1 MHPAAWLELAEVGEQ
16 AVGKAAGFP
25 AWILTSP
32 LNFLCLLR
40 AEPVAAPAAA
50 AARHGDTRRR
60 AEPAGP
66 AGHRRGH
73 PGCPGAHLCWGG
85 PLNLPAGLVSSAEA
99 TAVPSL
105 GLVLCVGMLL
115 SLLSCGEHWGQLQI
129 LRLPA
134 GTRPQ
139 DFVQHGVGET
149 WPLQFCSL
157 WPVTTSFPCC
167 FIPGPPRAPPALN
180 GPCSVP
186 CLACGLCSVPGCVPD
201 PRGHCGGSG
210 AGTAGE
216 ALPLWEVLVS
226 TADKD
231 EGTPRGDS
239 GKEMARAECELE
251 RCP

>member
-1 MHPAAWLELAEVGEQ
+1 MVLGTLQPHPELSGAVCTQQCGWSWLRW

-32 LNFLCLLR
+32 LNFPCLLR

-99 TAVPSL
+99 AAVPSL

-139 DFVQHGVGET
+139 DFVQRSVGET
-149 WPLQFCSL
+149 WPPPVLQPLACHHILPVLFHS
-157 WPVTTSFPCC
+157 WPT
-167 FIPGPPRAPPALN
+167 
-180 GPCSVP
+180 PCSP
-186 CLACGLCSVPGCVPD
+186 CIKRTVFSALPGVWVVLCPGLHSRSPRPLRRERGWNCGSSSAFVG
-201 PRGHCGGSG
+201 G
-210 AGTAGE
+210 AGF
-216 ALPLWEVLVS
+216 S
-226 TADKD
+226 
-231 EGTPRGDS
+231 S
-239 GKEMARAECELE
+239 
-251 RCP
+251 